1 METGA
6 SDSEAEGNEAKAA
19 GRVFPVKFAVMMH
32 TNPTHSKALSE
43 EDVSAIEAKHA
54 KLLEELEAAGELING
69 AGLHLPEET
78 TTIRIVAGRPVS
90 STGPVAAGDEHVTAY
105 YLLECPDRDRAV
117 EIASRILDSH
127 VTAVEVRQVHN
138 STGLD

>member
-1 METGA
+1 
-6 SDSEAEGNEAKAA
+6 
-19 GRVFPVKFAVMMH
+19 VKFAVMMH
-32 TNPTHSKALSE
+32 TNPAHSKALSE
-43 EDVSAIEAKHA
+43 DEVSSIEAKHA
-54 KLLEELEAAGELING
+54 KLVEELQAAGELING

-78 TTIRIVAGRPVS
+78 TTIRIAAGRPVC

-105 YLLECPDRDRAV
+105 YVLECRDSDRAV

>member
-1 METGA
+1 
-6 SDSEAEGNEAKAA
+6 
-19 GRVFPVKFAVMMH
+19 VKFAVMMH
-32 TNPTHSKALSE
+32 TDPTHSKALSE
-43 EDVSAIEAKHA
+43 EEVSSIEAKHA

-78 TTIRIVAGRPVS
+78 TTIRIVDGEPVS

-105 YLLECPDRDRAV
+105 YLLECRDRDRAV
-117 EIASRILDSH
+117 EVASRVLDSH

-138 STGLD
+138 SAGLD

>member
-1 METGA
+1 MRLRPRVGSPREVRGDDA
-6 SDSEAEGNEAKAA
+6 HQPDPLEGVER
-19 GRVFPVKFAVMMH
+19 GGGLLDRG
-32 TNPTHSKALSE
+32 
-43 EDVSAIEAKHA
+43 KHA
-54 KLLEELEAAGELING
+54 KLLKELEAAGELING

-78 TTIRIVAGRPVS
+78 TTIRIAAGRPVS

-138 STGLD
+138 STGLA

>member
-1 METGA
+1 M
-6 SDSEAEGNEAKAA
+6 
-19 GRVFPVKFAVMMH
+19 KFAVMMH
-32 TNPTHSKALSE
+32 TNPTHSKSLSDE
-43 EDVSAIEAKHA
+43 EVSAIEAKHA
-54 KLLEELEAAGELING
+54 ELIEELDAAGELING

-78 TTIRIVAGRPVS
+78 TTIRLVGERPES

-105 YLLECPDRDRAV
+105 YLLECADRDRAV

-138 STGLD
+138 SNGLD

>member
-1 METGA
+1 M
-6 SDSEAEGNEAKAA
+6 
-19 GRVFPVKFAVMMH
+19 KFAVMMH
-32 TNPTHSKALSE
+32 TNPTDSKALSKAE
-43 EDVSAIEAKHA
+43 VSAIEAKHA
-54 KLLEELEAAGELING
+54 KLLEELAAAGELING

-78 TTIRIVAGRPVS
+78 TTIRIAAEGPES

-138 STGLD
+138 YCGC

>member
-1 METGA
+1 
-6 SDSEAEGNEAKAA
+6 
-19 GRVFPVKFAVMMH
+19 MMH
-32 TNPTHSKALSE
+32 TNPTDSKALSE
-43 EDVSAIEAKHA
+43 EEVSSIVAEHA
-54 KLLEELEAAGELING
+54 TLIEELEAAGELING

-78 TTIRIVAGRPVS
+78 TTIRILAGRPVS

-105 YLLECPDRDRAV
+105 YLLECRDRDRAV
-117 EIASRILDSH
+117 EIASHILDSH

>member
-1 METGA
+1 
-6 SDSEAEGNEAKAA
+6 
-19 GRVFPVKFAVMMH
+19 MMH

-43 EDVSAIEAKHA
+43 QEVSSIEAKHA
-54 KLLEELEAAGELING
+54 KLLEELEAGGELING

-78 TTIRIVAGRPVS
+78 TTIRIVDGEPVS
-90 STGPVAAGDEHVTAY
+90 STGPVAAGHEHVTAY

-117 EIASRILDSH
+117 AIASSVLDSH

>member
-1 METGA
+1 
-6 SDSEAEGNEAKAA
+6 
-19 GRVFPVKFAVMMH
+19 VKFAVMMH

-43 EDVSAIEAKHA
+43 EEVSSIEAKHA
-54 KLLEELEAAGELING
+54 KLLEELAAAGELING

-78 TTIRIVAGRPVS
+78 TTIRIAAGRPVS
-90 STGPVAAGDEHVTAY
+90 STGPVAAGEEHVTAY